1 MQRVYQLPFL
11 KHGICGML
19 GCLDCMHVV
28 WGNYPIALQGAF
40 TGKEGM
46 PTLVLEAMSDFHLT
60 IWHAL
65 FGFAGALNILIIW
78 ENSSLLQDMLNGTMA
93 CIVFEFWIGDHLLS
107 KLVCPGGWHI
117 SRDCQVCQNNICSKQ
132 KHFSAWQEA
141 MHKNV
146 EMCIWC
152 FTAKKSR
159 YFVIHLK
166 NGMRSIS
173 MKLSWHVSSCTTW
186 WYKNASTVIMIPSNF
201 LQYVWSR

>member
-1 MQRVYQLPFL
+1 MYVVSA
-11 KHGICGML
+11 ICV
-19 GCLDCMHVV
+19 CNEDIADNSEEDLDR
-28 WGNYPIALQGAF
+28 
-40 TGKEGM
+40 
-46 PTLVLEAMSDFHLT
+46 SDFHLR

-78 ENSSLLQDMLNGTMA
+78 ENSSLLQDMLNGTTA
-93 CIVFEFWIGDHLLS
+93 SIVFEFWIGDHLLS

-152 FTAKKSR
+152 FTAKNSR

-201 LQYVWSR
+201 FVVCMIQINVATNH